1 MKQNLVY
8 HLIAG
13 VLTGFGLS
21 LLFYVSFGIFN
32 AAGFVIWSIAT
43 GVLGGLAGG
52 LWLKSIGATLGI
64 TMFLRVIVFAALSGL
79 FVL

>member
-1 MKQNLVY
+1 MKQNLLY
-8 HLIAG
+8 HLIVG

-21 LLFYVSFGIFN
+21 LLFYISFGMFD
-32 AAGFVIWSIAT
+32 AAGFVVWSVVT

-52 LWLKSIGATLGI
+52 LWLKSIGATVGL

>member
-1 MKQNLVY
+1 MTQNLPF
-8 HLIAG
+8 HLLAG
-13 VLTGFGLS
+13 VLTAFALS
-21 LLFYVSFGIFN
+21 ILFYLAFGIFD
-32 AAGFVIWSIAT
+32 ALGFVIWSVAT

-79 FVL
+79 FVF